1 MSDLPPQLIQSY
13 DGAPVGSGT
22 EATAE
27 REKRRE
33 AERDALVSDTHQR
46 EAALLEDTQQLFTHL
61 SAYLRGE
68 LSSMCCSK
76 HNSERLLYSLE
87 DRHFHPHILYSSVSD
102 LFFGSHNG

>member
-1 MSDLPPQLIQSY
+1 MSFILAVTIMSDLPPQLISNY

-27 REKRRE
+27 REKRKE

-68 LSSMCCSK
+68 LSSTLHSSPPNNTSK
-76 HNSERLLYSLE
+76 T
-87 DRHFHPHILYSSVSD
+87 DF
-102 LFFGSHNG
+102 